1 MHRVVSSDALPAS
14 DPSDPC
20 VLTGRDATHV
30 YASLLQSAGD
40 NHSVVVLIVCS
51 FSCLHVCTLQWES
64 PLCCCPVDMCL
75 QPQLAQKPSEHDRDM
90 SHVVKSI
97 TYGDLWGGKD
107 QKTAISSGPPSWLT
121 TAYEGLVHFH

>member
-1 MHRVVSSDALPAS
+1 MQTSGARL
-14 DPSDPC
+14 
-20 VLTGRDATHV
+20 
-30 YASLLQSAGD
+30 ASLLED
-40 NHSVVVLIVCS
+40 RKHS
-51 FSCLHVCTLQWES
+51 FTYEYFHG
-64 PLCCCPVDMCL
+64 
-75 QPQLAQKPSEHDRDM
+75 PQLAQKPSEHDRDM